1 VSERLDRRDFLERAA
16 LAAGTVG
23 IVPRWALAGSS
34 DPRLKELAR
43 SIQGSV
49 VSPGNSGYRAARIL
63 FNPRFDGIRPRA
75 VVLAESS
82 ADVAKAILWARKY
95 GIPLAPRAGG
105 HSYGGYST
113 TNGLVV
119 DVTRMSAVSVD
130 SAARTATVG
139 AGARLI
145 DVYSKLW
152 AHRVGI
158 PAGSCPTVGVGGHAL
173 GGGVGF
179 SSRRLGT
186 TCDNVLAVRI
196 VTADGRVLD
205 CDQHHHPDLYWA
217 CRGGGGRN
225 FGIATSF
232 RFKVHPVGNV
242 SYFTIEWPW
251 EMAPSVIQAWQ
262 GFGPH
267 APDALF
273 STLNLRSGSGVAPRI
288 IGAGQLFGSKAQL
301 SSVLAPLVDT
311 DSPTRVSL
319 YENTFLHAAEVWAGC
334 SDDIDACHLAPA
346 GKLMRDTYKGKSD
359 YALTP
364 ISAAGIQQIVN
375 ALEART
381 AISTPGR
388 GILLLDSYG
397 GAINR
402 VPKAATAFVH
412 RDALFSMQYL
422 AYWDSPAQAAAN
434 LAWIRAFYAAMRP
447 YVSGFAYQNYIDPDL
462 KSWAR
467 AYYGS
472 NLPRLVAVKKA
483 YDPGNVFRFA
493 QSIPTHL

>member
-16 LAAGTVG
+16 LVAGTVG

-43 SIQGSV
+43 SIQGRV
-49 VSPGNSGYRAARIL
+49 VAPGESGYRAARIL
-63 FNPRFDGIRPRA
+63 YSPRFDGIRPRA

-82 ADVAKAILWARKY
+82 TDVSKAILWARKY
-95 GIPLAPRAGG
+95 SIPLTPRSGG

-113 TNGLVV
+113 TTGVVV
-119 DVTRMSAVSVD
+119 DVTRINAVTVD
-130 SAARTATVG
+130 SAKMTAAVG

-152 AHRVGI
+152 AHGFGI

-179 SSRRLGT
+179 ASRRLGT
-186 TCDNVLAVRI
+186 TTDNVLAVRI

-205 CDQHHHPDLYWA
+205 CDAHHHADLFWA
-217 CRGGGGRN
+217 CRGGGGGN

-242 SYFTIEWPW
+242 SYFTMEWPW
-251 EMAPSVIQAWQ
+251 AMAPAVIQAWQ
-262 GFGPH
+262 SFAPL

-273 STLNLRSGSGVAPRI
+273 SVLNLHGVSGLAPGIVAV
-288 IGAGQLFGSKAQL
+288 GQFFGSKAEL
-301 SSVLAPLVDT
+301 SSVLAPLVNT
-311 DSPTRVSL
+311 GAPTRVSL

-334 SDDIDACHLAPA
+334 SDHLEACHLAPA
-346 GKLMRDTYKGKSD
+346 GQLVRETYKGKSD

-364 ISAAGIQQIVN
+364 LSTAGIQQIVN
-375 ALEART
+375 AIEART
-381 AISTPGR
+381 SNATPGR

-422 AYWDSPAQAAAN
+422 AYWDSPAQAAGN

-462 KSWAR
+462 KSWAH

-483 YDPGNVFRFA
+483 YDRGNVFRFA
-493 QSIPTHL
+493 QGIPTHL